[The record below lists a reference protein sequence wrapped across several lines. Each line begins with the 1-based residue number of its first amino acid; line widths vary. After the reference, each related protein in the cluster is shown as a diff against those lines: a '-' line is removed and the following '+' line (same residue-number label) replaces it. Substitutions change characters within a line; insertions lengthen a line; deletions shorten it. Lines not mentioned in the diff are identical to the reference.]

1 LKILVTG
8 AAGFAGSNISRS
20 ILEHSCDVEI
30 LGFDN
35 LSRSGSEMNV
45 KLVEELGVRL
55 IRGDARV
62 QSDLDSMP
70 TVDWVI
76 DCAANPSVL
85 AGLDGQVSS
94 RQVMEHNLLGT
105 INLLEYC
112 KKHGAGLILL
122 STSRVYS
129 AKELA
134 QLPVHKKGDGFQL
147 EKDYSETG
155 ISGKGISEVFPTS
168 APISLYGA
176 SKLTSET
183 LILEYAEAFDFPVFI
198 NRCGV
203 LAGAGQFGKADQGI
217 FSYWLH
223 SFREKKPLK
232 YIGFGGTGL
241 QVRDALHPKDLVPL
255 LVRQM
260 QEPDRDA
267 PKIINLGGGVENS
280 MSLKQ
285 LTSWCEERFGPNE
298 VLASGEERPM
308 DAPWIVMDSSL
319 ANQTWD
325 WLPKTSLGGILEE
338 IAVHAEK
345 NPNWLTFC
353 MS

>member
-35 LSRSGSEMNV
+35 LSRSGSEINV

-62 QSDLDSMP
+62 QSDLDSVS

-129 AKELA
+129 AKALA

-176 SKLTSET
+176 SKLASET
-183 LILEYAEAFDFPVFI
+183 LISEYGEAFGFPVWI

-217 FSYWLH
+217 FSYWIH
-223 SFREKKPLK
+223 SFRERKPLR
-232 YIGFGGTGL
+232 YIGFGGSGL
-241 QVRDALHPKDLVPL
+241 QVRDALHPRDLVPL

-260 QEPDRDA
+260 EEPEREV
-267 PKIINLGGGVENS
+267 PKVMNLGGGVENS
-280 MSLKQ
+280 ISLKQ
-285 LTSWCEERFGPNE
+285 LSDWSEERFGPSE
-298 VLASGEERPM
+298 VLASEEERPM
-308 DAPWIVMDSSL
+308 DAPWIVMDSSM
-319 ANQTWD
+319 AREVWD
-325 WLPKTSLGGILEE
+325 WTPKTTLNEILEE
-338 IAVHAEK
+338 IAKHAEA
-345 NPNWLTFC
+345 NPQWLDST
-353 MS
+353 M